1 MPRPGNLWV
10 TAGSGAGLSQ
20 EAVEFRA
27 GRVEGALLLVRAIVN
42 QRAAV
47 LMDPI
52 SEQTL
57 NADFSQRRDLIEVP
71 DDLSTEQPKVVHVSA
86 NGLAGK
92 AR

>member
-1 MPRPGNLWV
+1 M
-10 TAGSGAGLSQ
+10 
-20 EAVEFRA
+20 
-27 GRVEGALLLVRAIVN
+27 N
-42 QRAAV
+42 QRATI

-57 NADFSQRRDLIEVP
+57 NADLSQRRDLIEVP

-86 NGLAGK
+86 IGLAGK